1 MTEAHVRQLLAPRY
15 EVRREIGRG
24 GMATVYLANDL
35 VAGREVAVKVFH
47 REIAA
52 VLGPGRFRQEI
63 ELLGQLHHPRIL
75 PLLEAP
81 EAESL
86 LYYTTPFVAGESL
99 RARLERSG
107 PLPLEEVLLLARDIA
122 SALDYA
128 HSRNVLHRDVKP
140 DNILLDGEHAL
151 ICDFG
156 VARAIERAGGGAV
169 SSSGL
174 IIGTPEYMSPE
185 QAQGRRELDARSDIY
200 SLGCVLYEMLS
211 GDVPFT
217 GPTAQVVFARQIG
230 ESPRSIRTGRPEVP
244 IGMEAAVLRSL
255 AKDPRTRPESGRE
268 LMRLLGAG

>member
-1 MTEAHVRQLLAPRY
+1 VTEAQVRQLLAPRY
-15 EVRREIGRG
+15 DVRREIGRG

-35 VAGREVAVKVFH
+35 VAGREVAVKVLH
-47 REIAA
+47 PEIAA

-63 ELLGQLHHPRIL
+63 ELLRPLHHPRIL

-107 PLPLEEVLLLARDIA
+107 PLPLEEVLLLARDVA

-156 VARAIERAGGGAV
+156 VARAIERAGGEAV

-185 QAQGRRELDARSDIY
+185 QAQGRREIGGRSDIY
-200 SLGCVLYEMLS
+200 ALGCVLYELLS
-211 GDVPFT
+211 GEVPFS

-230 ESPRSIRTGRPEVP
+230 ESPSSIRTLRPEVP
-244 IGMEAAVLRSL
+244 VAMEAAVFRAL
-255 AKDPRTRPESGRE
+255 AKDPGTRPGSAGE
-268 LMRLLGAG
+268 LVRLLSAG